1 MTPKTLDISKHHFR
15 LFLKTRKT
23 RRQIIHHLSSDSKG
37 PGYMADDFGPPGPAS
52 VFINVEALTLAD
64 LMRNPLVV
72 EMHAQYMDA
81 QKQVVASARTQAKL
95 VEENLKLRE
104 KLDTIATDSTRS
116 SSAETTSSSLSLQPA
131 TRPSQYP
138 LTVLWNF
145 EDIPNGT
152 KNSRSEWNALRGS
165 GKYMRTQVLSE
176 AYKLD
181 KERDGTIK
189 ERRTKTDFMHDYPAL
204 WQETVKNLE
213 AQQPLLALCTNHWKA
228 DHLLAYIMRS
238 SKKRKDGEED
248 DDDNDDDNDD
258 DGLKVGNAAQTGG
271 TQINVREK
279 PCQKSSA
286 QPQDSGTQTGG
297 ASTSST
303 STTNSK
309 RPRTSTAS
317 SNTVKPKKKQKACN
331 NQPETQEPSAVK
343 QNIPLSTQA
352 FMNAPINQGMTGSN
366 HIDVS
371 FIVVDPSIESLK
383 MFFRTDY
390 SHIAAGSK
398 LMDAFE
404 LNPTFGNNEMSED
417 VKGFLCRLETA
428 DPNDPSI
435 DDDEKG
441 LAWGHC
447 QFTANPVP
455 WRSVFASWGSI
466 GKPANAC
473 LVIAAAMRTCSVA
486 RHDYQGSEA
495 SEASFTADA
504 YLQELTELILE
515 VWISADGPLPA
526 ENEPISQPSA
536 KATRRRKPSQPLP
549 PSATTGTDGCP
560 SVPPPSSAARA
571 NSSSKPVSTM
581 TTTSERQAQNKSQG
595 APLSAKALQ
604 EPSSPLAEEMTKKMS
619 VLQKTSLRAICDQ
632 HNIAYEVHTMK
643 INLIS
648 VIVKV
653 LEVDGAIVGSIADA
667 IQNEKNNKKAGHK
680 SKA

>member
-1 MTPKTLDISKHHFR
+1 MLIFNSH
-15 LFLKTRKT
+15 
-23 RRQIIHHLSSDSKG
+23 
-37 PGYMADDFGPPGPAS
+37 
-52 VFINVEALTLAD
+52 
-64 LMRNPLVV
+64 
-72 EMHAQYMDA
+72 
-81 QKQVVASARTQAKL
+81 
-95 VEENLKLRE
+95 
-104 KLDTIATDSTRS
+104 
-116 SSAETTSSSLSLQPA
+116 SLSLQPA

-145 EDIPNGT
+145 EDIPSDAQSKHDRNNPSRPKMKHVIRHEDGT
-152 KNSRSEWNALRGS
+152 KISRSEWNALRGS

-248 DDDNDDDNDD
+248 DDDDDDDDDDN
-258 DGLKVGNAAQTGG
+258 GLKVGNAAQTGG
-271 TQINVREK
+271 TQINAREK
-279 PCQKSSA
+279 PRQKSSA

-331 NQPETQEPSAVK
+331 NQPETQEPSA
-343 QNIPLSTQA
+343 
-352 FMNAPINQGMTGSN
+352 GMTGSN

-486 RHDYQGSEA
+486 RHVYYQGSEA
-495 SEASFTADA
+495 SEASFTADM

-515 VWISADGPLPA
+515 VWISADGVCNHLF
-526 ENEPISQPSA
+526 
-536 KATRRRKPSQPLP
+536 RH
-549 PSATTGTDGCP
+549 
-560 SVPPPSSAARA
+560 
-571 NSSSKPVSTM
+571 
-581 TTTSERQAQNKSQG
+581 
-595 APLSAKALQ
+595 
-604 EPSSPLAEEMTKKMS
+604 
-619 VLQKTSLRAICDQ
+619 VLT
-632 HNIAYEVHTMK
+632 E
-643 INLIS
+643 LIS
-648 VIVKV
+648 C
-653 LEVDGAIVGSIADA
+653 
-667 IQNEKNNKKAGHK
+667 
-680 SKA
+680 

>member
-1 MTPKTLDISKHHFR
+1 MLIFNSH
-15 LFLKTRKT
+15 
-23 RRQIIHHLSSDSKG
+23 
-37 PGYMADDFGPPGPAS
+37 
-52 VFINVEALTLAD
+52 
-64 LMRNPLVV
+64 
-72 EMHAQYMDA
+72 
-81 QKQVVASARTQAKL
+81 
-95 VEENLKLRE
+95 
-104 KLDTIATDSTRS
+104 
-116 SSAETTSSSLSLQPA
+116 SLSLQPA

-145 EDIPNGT
+145 EDIPSDAQSKHDRNNPSRPKMKHVIRHEDGT
-152 KNSRSEWNALRGS
+152 KISRSEWNALRGS
-165 GKYMRTQVLSE
+165 GKYMRTQ
-176 AYKLD
+176 
-181 KERDGTIK
+181 
-189 ERRTKTDFMHDYPAL
+189 TDFMHDYPAL

-248 DDDNDDDNDD
+248 DDDDDDDDDDN
-258 DGLKVGNAAQTGG
+258 GLKVGNAAQT
-271 TQINVREK
+271 
-279 PCQKSSA
+279 
-286 QPQDSGTQTGG
+286 
-297 ASTSST
+297 
-303 STTNSK
+303 
-309 RPRTSTAS
+309 
-317 SNTVKPKKKQKACN
+317 
-331 NQPETQEPSAVK
+331 VK
-343 QNIPLSTQA
+343 QNIPLGTQA

-466 GKPANAC
+466 RKPANAC

-486 RHDYQGSEA
+486 RHVYYQGSEA

-515 VWISADGPLPA
+515 VWISADGVCNHLF
-526 ENEPISQPSA
+526 
-536 KATRRRKPSQPLP
+536 RH
-549 PSATTGTDGCP
+549 
-560 SVPPPSSAARA
+560 
-571 NSSSKPVSTM
+571 
-581 TTTSERQAQNKSQG
+581 
-595 APLSAKALQ
+595 
-604 EPSSPLAEEMTKKMS
+604 
-619 VLQKTSLRAICDQ
+619 VLT
-632 HNIAYEVHTMK
+632 E
-643 INLIS
+643 LIS
-648 VIVKV
+648 C
-653 LEVDGAIVGSIADA
+653 
-667 IQNEKNNKKAGHK
+667 
-680 SKA
+680 